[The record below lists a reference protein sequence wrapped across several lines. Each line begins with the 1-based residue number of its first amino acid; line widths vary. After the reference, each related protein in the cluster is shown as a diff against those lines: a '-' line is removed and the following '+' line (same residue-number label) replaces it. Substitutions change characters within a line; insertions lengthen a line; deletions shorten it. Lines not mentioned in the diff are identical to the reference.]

1 MKQIIF
7 DLEKISNKEL
17 KEGVMDR
24 KEWRNISSL
33 NQSTD

>member
-1 MKQIIF
+1 VL
-7 DLEKISNKEL
+7 DLRKESYKEL
-17 KEGVMDR
+17 KEVAMDR